1 MTGNVWLGIMAFP
14 ALFVLIA
21 LRVPI
26 GIAMLVIGAGGSA
39 LVYGSVTPV
48 LAQFKSLAY
57 ESVGIYTL
65 SVVPLFLLM
74 GQFATMGGLSRAL
87 FSAADAAVGHRRGG
101 VALATIAGCAGFGA
115 ICGSSLATAAAIGRV
130 ALPELKAAGYSSAF
144 ASGALAAGGTLGILI
159 PPSII
164 LVIFAALTEQNV
176 ADLFLAALVPG
187 LIAIA
192 GYMAVVAVLARL
204 NPGEAGALRAKPAR
218 RDRVAAVLR
227 AWPAGIIFLLVIG
240 GIYTGLF
247 SPTEAAAIGAAAT
260 GLAAVLGKALD
271 LAGLRDALLATA
283 STTAMIFLILIG
295 AAALNGFLALSQLPQ
310 ALVAGVD
317 LLDLHPMAVLAIILA
332 VHLVLAIFM
341 DELAMILLTVPLVYP
356 LMLSLDF
363 GLTPHQVA
371 IWFGIL
377 MLTVVEV
384 GLILPPLGMNLLVIA
399 SLDRE
404 ARLPALYR
412 GVLPFLAS
420 DAARIVLLAAVPAIS
435 IFLV

>member
-1 MTGNVWLGIMAFP
+1 MTGNVWLGVLAFP
-14 ALFVLIA
+14 ALFALIA

-26 GIAMLVIGAGGSA
+26 GIAMLVVGAGGSA

-87 FSAADAAVGHRRGG
+87 FSAADAAIGHRRGG

-130 ALPELKAAGYSSAF
+130 ALPELKVAGYSPAF

-187 LIAIA
+187 LIAVA
-192 GYMAVVAVLARL
+192 GYMAVVALLARL
-204 NPGEAGALRAKPAR
+204 RPDEAGALRAKPPR
-218 RDRVAAVLR
+218 RERLLALLR
-227 AWPAGIIFLLVIG
+227 AWPALVIFVLVIG
-240 GIYTGLF
+240 GIYSGVF

-260 GLAAVLGKALD
+260 GLAAFFGRALGWS
-271 LAGLRDALLATA
+271 GLREALLATA
-283 STTAMIFLILIG
+283 GTTAMIFLILIG

-310 ALVAGVD
+310 ALIAAVEAAN
-317 LLDLHPMAVLAIILA
+317 LHPMAVLAIVLA
-332 VHLVLAIFM
+332 VHLLLAVFM

-363 GLTPHQVA
+363 GLTPHEVGV
-371 IWFGIL
+371 WLGIL

-399 SLDRE
+399 SLDRD

-420 DAARIVLLAAVPAIS
+420 DALRIVLLVAFPALS
-435 IFLV
+435 IFLL

>member
-1 MTGNVWLGIMAFP
+1 RRRPRQARLWRDHTIAAPAAGLALCRLRLGRRDLRAHRALLRPARRPRHRGASPMTGNVWLGIMAFP

-26 GIAMLVIGAGGSA
+26 GIARLRIGAGGSA

-187 LIAIA
+187 LI
-192 GYMAVVAVLARL
+192 
-204 NPGEAGALRAKPAR
+204 
-218 RDRVAAVLR
+218 
-227 AWPAGIIFLLVIG
+227 
-240 GIYTGLF
+240 
-247 SPTEAAAIGAAAT
+247 
-260 GLAAVLGKALD
+260 
-271 LAGLRDALLATA
+271 
-283 STTAMIFLILIG
+283 
-295 AAALNGFLALSQLPQ
+295 
-310 ALVAGVD
+310 
-317 LLDLHPMAVLAIILA
+317 
-332 VHLVLAIFM
+332 
-341 DELAMILLTVPLVYP
+341 
-356 LMLSLDF
+356 
-363 GLTPHQVA
+363 
-371 IWFGIL
+371 
-377 MLTVVEV
+377 
-384 GLILPPLGMNLLVIA
+384 
-399 SLDRE
+399 
-404 ARLPALYR
+404 
-412 GVLPFLAS
+412 
-420 DAARIVLLAAVPAIS
+420 
-435 IFLV
+435 